1 MDSILTSVKKMLG
14 ISAEY
19 EHFDPDVIMHVNSTF
34 MTLHQLGVGPS
45 EGFSIIDED
54 STWSDFV
61 QEKKTIEA
69 VKSYMYLKVRL
80 LFDPPQSS
88 AVLAAMER
96 QIAEY
101 EWRLN
106 VEVDKPSRFSV
117 VSDSDGIILTDR
129 QTNID
134 YELYVENSRLML
146 AEEDED

>member
-117 VSDSDGIILTDR
+117 MSDSDGIILTDR